1 MARIPYAPPEN
12 PGADHSLN
20 LFRMLAH
27 SPPTLLGFGK
37 LGGALLQ
44 SGTLDPRLRE
54 LAIVRMGLLAGAEY
68 EVEKHIAIAR
78 MIGLSD
84 AEIAAL
90 EVGAASDALDEAG
103 RAVRDLADELF
114 HEVRASDAALEAVQ
128 RHLDHRQVVE
138 LVVTIGFYGLV
149 CRVLE
154 TLGVDKEA
162 HS

>member
-27 SPPTLLGFGK
+27 SPPVLSGFGK

-44 SGTLDPRLRE
+44 QGTLDPRLRE
-54 LAIVRMGLLAGAEY
+54 AAIVRVGLLAHAEY
-68 EVEKHIAIAR
+68 EVEKHTAIAR
-78 MIGLSD
+78 AVGLDD

-90 EVGAASDALDEAG
+90 HAGADPAPLDDAT
-103 RAVRDLADELF
+103 RAVLALADELF
-114 HEVRASDAALEAVQ
+114 RGVRASDEAVVAVR
-128 RHLDHRQVVE
+128 RHLDDRQLVE

-154 TLGVDKEA
+154 TFGVDKEA
-162 HS
+162 GS